1 MTWSIESDR
10 VAALP
15 PSDIWALYVDPSS
28 WGSWA
33 HATRAAW
40 ADGPLVVGSTVH
52 VKADYGR
59 VWQVRVRE
67 MVEDRLIE
75 TEVRPPGLLVV
86 QRFEITP
93 LGADVRVRHEIEV
106 SGAAAGFAGL
116 LLKPLYRR
124 RLERETE
131 RLVTLAR
138 ARRAPDPRG

>member
-1 MTWSIESDR
+1 MTWSIESVR
-10 VAALP
+10 QATLAPAEV
-15 PSDIWALYVDPSS
+15 WALYTDPAT

-40 ADGPLVVGSTVH
+40 ADGPLAVGSTVQ

-59 VWQVRVRE
+59 IWPVLVRE

-93 LGADVRVRHEIEV
+93 QDTSIRIRHEIEV
-106 SGAAAGFAGL
+106 SGTAAGIAGL
-116 LLKPLYRR
+116 MLRPLYRR
-124 RLERETE
+124 RLSRETE
-131 RLVTLAR
+131 RLISLAV
-138 ARRAPDPRG
+138 ARHENDQGD